1 MCPLFSKH
9 HYLNSKKLSTSAQCY
24 VALWNKIP
32 VSFCSVMASVGHKG
46 VKRIS
51 RIVTLPDYQGVGI
64 GKHLL
69 NFVADRYKK
78 TGDRVTL
85 GTSHPAMIQ
94 SLLKAKQ
101 WVFRETAGNENN
113 AGSPKN
119 RMKNLRK
126 SVVIGRKIAYFEYV
140 S

>member
-1 MCPLFSKH
+1 MP
-9 HYLNSKKLSTSAQCY
+9 
-24 VALWNKIP
+24 
-32 VSFCSVMASVGHKG
+32 SVGHKG
-46 VKRIS
+46 FKRIS

-64 GKHLL
+64 GKTLL

-78 TGDRVTL
+78 AGHRITI

-101 WVFRETAGNENN
+101 WVFRETAGNE
-113 AGSPKN
+113 AN
-119 RMKNLRK
+119 RGKTKGTHNLRN

-140 S
+140 L